1 MIGYV
6 YDIFIKLKFWW
17 FQDAFSSFRTSSLTQ
32 SALALTHAGGFRW
45 HLSGGL
51 GAGLYIQLEPAPLS
65 EAPSCPLPR
74 SLGRP
79 STPTPMS
86 AAPPACHAP
95 ILYLLVGG
103 APQSRPL
110 SSRNSNSKQKK
121 SPRCFLNTQLVVM
134 ASTASRLW
142 PALFPLEEL
151 EGAAWP
157 WLCTHSG
164 TCHVYAPII
173 CCFRGTCCC
182 CCRAPVLPD
191 SSAFSAG
198 PLKSFLK
205 MQYSKRTYELCL
217 VIFKFFNCS
226 IAVDVRY
233 YFYISSRCIT
243 QWLGICTPYEVI
255 TPISL
260 VPIWHT

>member
-1 MIGYV
+1 MTPV
-6 YDIFIKLKFWW
+6 W
-17 FQDAFSSFRTSSLTQ
+17 RPRCRSLYPAWTCT
-32 SALALTHAGGFRW
+32 ALWGPV
-45 HLSGGL
+45 LST
-51 GAGLYIQLEPAPLS
+51 APL
-65 EAPSCPLPR
+65 A
-74 SLGRP
+74 G
-79 STPTPMS
+79 
-86 AAPPACHAP
+86 AAFNAHTHVRCPPACHAP

-142 PALFPLEEL
+142 PALFPPEEL

-205 MQYSKRTYELCL
+205 MQYSKRTYEPCL

-260 VPIWHT
+260 VPIWHHT